1 MKYISLSYN
10 KMSVFIKG
18 ELCDMD
24 YIALL
29 GISVGLAMDAFAVS
43 ITNGVTVHDVK
54 LRFALQEAFMFG
66 TFQSVMPIIGWMIGK
81 AGELFMNTVGNYV
94 SFGLLSFIGGKMI
107 YDCFALK
114 DANVTQYNDKV
125 LLKRKGNIP
134 LRVLLLMAVATSI
147 DALATG
153 VILPSGV
160 GIESTHLMML
170 AALIIGIITFIMSF
184 LGVFL
189 GKFIFSFNK
198 LNKSKYL
205 NLLGGLI
212 LIGIGLKIL
221 FGY

>member
-1 MKYISLSYN
+1 
-10 KMSVFIKG
+10 
-18 ELCDMD
+18 MD

-54 LRFALQEAFMFG
+54 LRFALKEAFMFG
-66 TFQSVMPIIGWMIGK
+66 AFQAFMPMIGWMIGK
-81 AGELFMNTVGNYV
+81 AGENFMDTVGNYV

-107 YDCFALK
+107 YDCFVSK
-114 DANVTQYNDKV
+114 DVNVTQYDDEG
-125 LLKRKGNIP
+125 LLKRKGDVP
-134 LRVLLLMAVATSI
+134 LKVLFLMAVATSI

-160 GIESTHLMML
+160 GIGNTYLMIL
-170 AALIIGIITFIMSF
+170 AVSIIGIITFVMSF
-184 LGVFL
+184 LGVFI
-189 GKFIFSFNK
+189 GKFIFSFHKSNQ
-198 LNKSKYL
+198 SKYL
-205 NLLGGLI
+205 NLFGGLI